1 MLPLCGMGQR
11 ILIVEDEPVLRKH
24 LERLLVREG
33 YMVTAVGSRAEAVQH
48 LARGRFETLLLDVKL
63 PDGDGLDLLAELRER
78 SRPQHTVVM
87 TASYSS
93 ETEARAYELN
103 VRFMLRKPLD
113 LRQLVCAV
121 RGVTTRRRGAK
132 LSVDG

>member
-1 MLPLCGMGQR
+1 MLTLCGMGQR
-11 ILIVEDEPVLRKH
+11 VLIVEDEPVLRKH
-24 LERLLVREG
+24 LERLLIREG
-33 YMVTAVGSRAEAVQH
+33 YVVTAVGSRAEALQH

-93 ETEARAYELN
+93 ENEARAYQLN
-103 VRFMLRKPLD
+103 VRLMLRKPLD
-113 LRQLVCAV
+113 LRQLVSAV
-121 RGVTTRRRGAK
+121 RGVTTRQRGARP
-132 LSVDG
+132 LANG